1 MGVTVRGTNNIPRL
15 KRVLRR
21 LEGKEIHVGV
31 FGEDNYSYGNDAD
44 LVTIAYVHE
53 YGTTI
58 RPKNAEFLTI
68 PIAPEAKGKRA
79 GDFRDLVP
87 IGLDDGSGVLARVNG
102 DNIQPVFALVKS
114 VTIPERSWL
123 RTGFDSNVDNIADK
137 MEDLIDDVVNFNID
151 TDTFL
156 DAIGT
161 EFAGMIQRHMRT
173 INSPPNAP
181 ATVATKGSNNPLHD
195 TGRLIGAIRHKLE

>member
-1 MGVTVRGTNNIPRL
+1 MGVTVRSTNNIPRL
-15 KRVLRR
+15 KQVLRR

-31 FGEDNYSYGNDAD
+31 FGEDNYQYGNDAD
-44 LVTIAYVHE
+44 LVTIAAVHE

-58 RPKNAEFLTI
+58 RPKNAQYLTI

-79 GDFRDLVP
+79 GDFSDLQP
-87 IGLDDGSGVLARVNG
+87 IGLDDGNGVLARVDG

-151 TDTFL
+151 PDTFL

-173 INSPPNAP
+173 ITSPPNAP
-181 ATVATKGSNNPLHD
+181 ATVATKGSNKVLFD
-195 TGRLIGAIRHKLE
+195 TGRLVGAIRHRLE